1 MFTAEYS
8 RIDSYGTFIVTGN
21 SAEELIQKLERHDFK
36 FKYDTKEKIIEWC
49 NGNEKKYYGANLNIR
64 RGEDEMT
71 EYTSL

>member
-21 SAEELIQKLERHDFK
+21 SAEELIQKLEGHDFK
-36 FKYDTKEKIIEWC
+36 FEYDTKEKIIEWC
-49 NGNEKKYYGANLNIR
+49 NGNKKKYYGANLNIR
-64 RGEDEMT
+64 RGKNEMT